1 MGFGEIIYKDALE
14 FELNNYGIPY
24 LREHKFQIKYKKT
37 TLKHYYTADFV
48 IFGSIIL
55 EAKSSPLIIPEFINQ
70 TVHYLK
76 ASGLKL
82 GIIANFGGRSF
93 TSKRIVM

>member
-1 MGFGEIIYKDALE
+1 MGFSEIIYKDALE
-14 FELNNYGIPY
+14 LELNKYDIPY
-24 LREHKFQIKYKKT
+24 LREQKFEIKYKKT

-55 EAKSSPLIIPEFINQ
+55 EAKSSPFIIPEFINQ
-70 TVHYLK
+70 TIHYLK

-93 TSKRIVM
+93 TSKRIVL